1 MSNEEKMLNILL
13 TMQADMDSIKSD
25 VSSLKD
31 GQIRLEEKLVSVEER
46 LGSVE
51 GRLESVEGRLESV
64 EKRLDSVEEKLNSIY
79 EQTAI
84 LTEFRTEVLQKFEEI
99 DNTLRSVAEITGSH
113 EIQLRNIRR
122 MVI

>member
-31 GQIRLEEKLVSVEER
+31 GQIRLEEKLASLEER
-46 LGSVE
+46 LAS
-51 GRLESVEGRLESV
+51 LEE
-64 EKRLDSVEEKLNSIY
+64 RLDSVEEKLSSVY